1 MTSQSRLVR
10 VCLFVTMSLLH
21 GQALSRCCAKL
32 LGPDCTLSKPRNLL
46 VVAKFLVEKN
56 VCACMCPCSSQKLR
70 TRGSLGRLTGR

>member
-46 VVAKFLVEKN
+46 VVAKFLGEK
-56 VCACMCPCSSQKLR
+56 VCVCMHMYVQFAEIEDQR
-70 TRGSLGRLTGR
+70 